1 MNLTSIIPLVLS
13 LFNIVLIIVSN
24 ILSKKN
30 KKINIKVI
38 SIILFTSCLLVLILE
53 IINIILKN

>member
-53 IINIILKN
+53 IINIII

>member
-38 SIILFTSCLLVLILE
+38 LIILFTSCLLVLILE

>member
-38 SIILFTSCLLVLILE
+38 SIILFTSCLLVLTLE
-53 IINIILKN
+53 IINIILKK